1 MKYYNKLVRDRIPEM
16 IERDGRVP
24 DIKIL
29 SAERYHEYLDD
40 KIQEELTEYRASR
53 EHIELMDIVEVVQAI
68 VERRRQLGRFRSGEK
83 RATERARRLCE
94 ARLATFRSVA
104 IPECDRS
111 KPTNAGATSA

>member
-68 VERRRQLGRFRSGEK
+68 VESEGVSWEDFEAARNQRRSERGGFAK
-83 RATERARRLCE
+83 RIWL
-94 ARLATFRSVA
+94 RSV
-104 IPECDRS
+104 R
-111 KPTNAGATSA
+111 